1 MEQIQY
7 DIKLIDL
14 VVFFLTLNMQL
25 LSEVTM
31 IIKMIIK
38 IISIRP

>member
-7 DIKLIDL
+7 DTKLIDL
-14 VVFFLTLNMQL
+14 VVLFLTLNMQL

>member
-14 VVFFLTLNMQL
+14 VVLFLTLNMQL

-38 IISIRP
+38 IIR

>member
-14 VVFFLTLNMQL
+14 VVLFLTLNMQL

-38 IISIRP
+38 IISIRQ